1 MTSTIDTSQ
10 LRTIRR
16 GPTWFTQVWWGGEPL
31 AARQYTLLQIL
42 AVGQRERLDIVPLI
56 ASLATEHRGYYRSL
70 LSALAKRIDA
80 GATLVAALEQTPDA
94 LSDED
99 VLALR
104 LAGESGTW
112 TQTFNELLKLRLED
126 QRAARIRPKIS
137 AAYWL
142 ILLFVC
148 YMLITL
154 VMNVVAPTFIVLG
167 REMNAAIPRAYL
179 ALILL
184 VHSNNLGWLMLI
196 SVIMVI
202 WFTWF
207 RAPGRFFHR
216 QVAPKI
222 LPPVAQQQI
231 VDLYRMLAVAVEA
244 GRPITGALSTL
255 ARYHFNR
262 RLRQRLLFAR
272 NEIEQGADVWQG
284 LAQSRL
290 ISAGEAE
297 ALSKAPN
304 NRVAAWTLRELAQK
318 KFVIA
323 SRRTAAL
330 ATLIE
335 PMLTLL
341 FGGLVLWVCIAFFQF
356 LVAFITSI

>member
-1 MTSTIDTSQ
+1 MISILNKNLLSA
-10 LRTIRR
+10 RS
-16 GPTWFTQVWWGGEPL
+16 GPTWFTQAWWGGEPL

-42 AVGQRERLDIVPLI
+42 AVGQRERLDIAPLI

-70 LSALAKRIDA
+70 LSALALRIEA
-80 GATLVAALEQTPDA
+80 GATLVGALEQTPDA

-126 QRAARIRPKIS
+126 QRAARMRPKLS

-142 ILLFVC
+142 VLLFVC

-154 VMNVVAPTFIVLG
+154 LMHVVAPTFIVLG
-167 REMNAAIPRAYL
+167 REMNAEIPRAYL

-184 VHSNNLGWLMLI
+184 VHYNNLGWLMLI

-207 RAPGRFFHR
+207 RAPGRFFQR
-216 QVAPKI
+216 QVAPQI

-231 VDLYRMLAVAVEA
+231 VELYRMLAVAVEA

-262 RLRQRLLFAR
+262 RLRQRLLYAR

-290 ISAGEAE
+290 INAGEAE

-318 KFVIA
+318 KFVVA
-323 SRRTAAL
+323 SRRTATL
-330 ATLIE
+330 ATLVE

-356 LVAFITSI
+356 LVAFIVSI